1 MCRIRFTT
9 HVTNHSP
16 ASPAALAN
24 FVHRDAEAVARRHST
39 AHDRRAIRADDDAMM
54 RPARGGQVERSGA
67 HVRLQLGRAAKVRKT
82 ERFRVHRSA
91 SNKNGQA
98 TPSPAVPVEG
108 RVYVDHQAI
117 PQTASLQEIRMRQ
130 SLTRCCAVVASLTLY
145 VVPSRGF
152 TWVEA
157 LRPSR
162 GSRHRRAVARRW
174 SGSDSRRA
182 ALRPRDP
189 PVSGPGG
196 STPAERASPTPP
208 RNP

>member
-1 MCRIRFTT
+1 MRGICFTT
-9 HVTNHSP
+9 HITNNSP

-24 FVHRDAEAVARRHST
+24 FVHRDAKAVARRHAT
-39 AHDRRAIRADDDAMM
+39 AHHRSAIRADDDAMM
-54 RPARGGQVERSGA
+54 RPARGSQVERSGA
-67 HVRLQLGRAAKVRKT
+67 HVRLQLGRAAKVRKA
-82 ERFRVHRSA
+82 ERFRVHSSA

-117 PQTASLQEIRMRQ
+117 PQTASLQEIRMRP
-130 SLTRCCAVVASLTLY
+130 SLTRCCAVVSALALY

-152 TWVEA
+152 TWVA
-157 LRPSR
+157 APRPSR
-162 GSRHRRAVARRW
+162 GSRRRRAAARQW

-182 ALRPRDP
+182 ARPPRGP
-189 PVSGPGG
+189 QVSGPGG
-196 STPAERASPTPP
+196 SSPTAPASPTPP